1 MTKNAISNPAPSS
14 GAGADEGKAT
24 EAAVLMALVA
34 ALGGFLFGYDS
45 AVINGAITAIGLQLH
60 ASPVALGLT
69 VSSALVGAAA
79 GALVAGRV
87 GDQYGRLVAM
97 RIAAVLFVVS
107 AIGSGLSHALLVL
120 ASFRI
125 VGGVAVG
132 MASVIAPTYIAE
144 ISPANIRGRL
154 GSLQQ
159 LAIVS
164 GIFLSLLVD
173 YAIAATAGSSQ
184 AVWIGGLEA
193 WRWMFLA
200 MVVPA
205 IVYGLLSLTI
215 PESPR
220 QLIAKGRIDEARE
233 VLKRVLGE
241 RGLAAN
247 ITRIRASLS
256 TGNETS
262 WRDLRGPAMG
272 LLPVVWVGI
281 GLSVFQQFVGIN
293 VIFYYSSVLWEAVG
307 FSEKS
312 SLIITVITSVV
323 NVVTTIVA
331 ILLID
336 RWGRR
341 PLLLV
346 GSAGMAVTLGILAFV
361 FGHAP
366 LDAAGQPHLNGSAG
380 LIALFAANAYVF
392 AFGMS
397 WGPVVW
403 VLLGEKFPNR
413 IRAAALAVAASAQWV
428 ANWAISTTFPV
439 LKNVGL
445 GLAYGL
451 YATFAVL
458 SFFFVWRFVQES
470 KGRELEENDDEL
482 VAKPSRAAA
491 TSSAV

>member
-1 MTKNAISNPAPSS
+1 MHAAALEP
-14 GAGADEGKAT
+14 EGGNGPNG
-24 EAAVLMALVA
+24 VVIGMALVA

-45 AVINGAITAIGLQLH
+45 AVINGAITAIGTQFS
-60 ASPVALGLT
+60 ASPGALGLA
-69 VSSALVGAAA
+69 VSSALIGAAI
-79 GALVAGRV
+79 GALMAGRI
-87 GDQYGRLVAM
+87 GDHYGRLSAM
-97 RIAAVLFVVS
+97 RIAAVLFVIS
-107 AIGSGLSHALLVL
+107 AVGSGLANSLLVL
-120 ASFRI
+120 ALFRVI
-125 VGGVAVG
+125 GGVAVG
-132 MASVIAPTYIAE
+132 MASVIAPAYIAE
-144 ISPANIRGRL
+144 ISPASIRGRL

-173 YAIAATAGSSQ
+173 YAIASSAGSSH
-184 AVWIGGLEA
+184 AVWVGGLEA
-193 WRWMFLA
+193 WRWMFIA

-205 IVYGLLSLTI
+205 AIYGIMSLTI

-220 QLIAKGRIDEARE
+220 QLLAKGHVDEARE

-247 ITRIRASLS
+247 ITRIRHSIA
-256 TGNETS
+256 TDREPS
-262 WRDLRGPAMG
+262 WSDLRGPAMG

-307 FSEKS
+307 FSEKN

-323 NVVTTIVA
+323 NVVTTVVA

-361 FGHAP
+361 FGGASI
-366 LDAAGQPHLNGSAG
+366 DAGGQPHLLGSAG
-380 LIALFAANAYVF
+380 VIALLAANVYVF

-413 IRAAALAVAASAQWV
+413 IRAAALAVAASAQWI
-428 ANWAISTTFPV
+428 ANWAISTSFPI
-439 LKNVGL
+439 LKNAGL

-451 YATFAVL
+451 YCTFAVL
-458 SFFFVWRFVQES
+458 SFFFVWRFVHES
-470 KGRELEENDDEL
+470 KGSELEDTDDQL
-482 VAKPSRAAA
+482 LDAGKSGAA
-491 TSSAV
+491 TVVSS

>member
-1 MTKNAISNPAPSS
+1 MNEPDESPS
-14 GAGADEGKAT
+14 GAAIM
-24 EAAVLMALVA
+24 VALVA

-45 AVINGAITAIGLQLH
+45 AVINGAITAIGAQFQ
-60 ASPVALGLT
+60 ASPAALGLT
-69 VSSALVGAAA
+69 VSSALIGAAA
-79 GALVAGRV
+79 GALGAGRI
-87 GDQYGRLVAM
+87 GDHYGRLVAM
-97 RIAAVLFVVS
+97 RIAAALFLVS
-107 AIGSGLSHALLVL
+107 AIGSGLANGLLVL
-120 ASFRI
+120 ALFR
-125 VGGVAVG
+125 VLGGVAVG
-132 MASVIAPTYIAE
+132 MASVIAPAYIAE
-144 ISPANIRGRL
+144 VSPAGSRGRL

-173 YAIAATAGSSQ
+173 YAIAASAGSSH
-184 AVWIGGLEA
+184 AVWFGGLEA
-193 WRWMFLA
+193 WRWMFVA

-205 IVYGLLSLTI
+205 LAYGILSFAI

-220 QLIAKGRIDEARE
+220 QLLAEGKIAEAQE
-233 VLKRVLGE
+233 VLRRVLGE
-241 RGLAAN
+241 RGLAAKV
-247 ITRIRASLS
+247 TRIRESLS
-256 TGNETS
+256 ADREPS
-262 WRDLRGPAMG
+262 WRDLRGPALG

-293 VIFYYSSVLWEAVG
+293 VIFYYSSVLWQAVG
-307 FSEKS
+307 FSERT

-323 NVVTTIVA
+323 NVLTTIVA
-331 ILLID
+331 ISLID

-361 FGHAP
+361 FGFAP
-366 LDAAGQPHLNGSAG
+366 LDSSGQPHLMGSAG
-380 LIALFAANAYVF
+380 LVALVSANVYVF

-413 IRAAALAVAASAQWV
+413 IRAAALSVAASAQWI
-428 ANWAISTTFPV
+428 ANWVISTTFPI
-439 LKNVGL
+439 LKNAGL

-458 SFFFVWRFVQES
+458 SFVFVWRFIQES
-470 KGRELEENDDEL
+470 KGRELEDSDSEL
-482 VAKPSRAAA
+482 AVAS
-491 TSSAV
+491 